1 MCLKFRQFRIGVF
14 FLFGSFLAEESVAEI
29 SRISQALSNS
39 SIFQLAREKFLE
51 KKRKD
56 LEDHQDLRV
65 HKKEDHQDLRS
76 HEKEDHQDLRSHTNG
91 KIPKIARSPRS
102 RRRPCFFSSNTSK
115 SPFCALLVC
124 IVFFFLE
131 LAFFYSEEIA
141 HSPEG
146 LQSALRRARPQERK
160 SVRTAQGQFASCQNF
175 AEVVRTR
182 SDQLC

>member
-1 MCLKFRQFRIGVF
+1 MRTTRLTVKFPMASPKCKSYKRQREASHIKKNTDAKKIPNAGMRCDSSRKGERLLCRYYSRFVCLKFRQFRIGVF

-39 SIFQLAREKFLE
+39 SIFQLAREKVLE

-56 LEDHQDLRV
+56 LEDHQDLRG
-65 HKKEDHQDLRS
+65 HKKEDHQDLRG

-115 SPFCALLVC
+115 SPFCAL
-124 IVFFFLE
+124 
-131 LAFFYSEEIA
+131 
-141 HSPEG
+141 
-146 LQSALRRARPQERK
+146 
-160 SVRTAQGQFASCQNF
+160 
-175 AEVVRTR
+175 
-182 SDQLC
+182 

>member
-39 SIFQLAREKFLE
+39 SIFQLAREKVLE

-56 LEDHQDLRV
+56 LEDHEDLRG
-65 HKKEDHQDLRS
+65 HK
-76 HEKEDHQDLRSHTNG
+76 KEDHQDLRSHTNG

-124 IVFFFLE
+124 IVFFFSRTCFL
-131 LAFFYSEEIA
+131 
-141 HSPEG
+141 
-146 LQSALRRARPQERK
+146 LQRRNC
-160 SVRTAQGQFASCQNF
+160 T
-175 AEVVRTR
+175 
-182 SDQLC
+182 